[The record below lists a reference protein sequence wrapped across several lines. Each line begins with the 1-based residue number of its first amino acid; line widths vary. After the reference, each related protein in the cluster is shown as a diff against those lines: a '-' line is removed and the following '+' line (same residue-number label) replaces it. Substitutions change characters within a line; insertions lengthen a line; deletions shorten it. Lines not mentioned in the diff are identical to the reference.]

1 MSTAEVF
8 SALGTPART
17 AARVLLAPRYI
28 FNGFAP
34 LRVWNANAYAQAR
47 YGPLYKYRLWLLF
60 DCRDL
65 EVLEKILNEGSDDD
79 VLRMREAKM
88 EQFKLVALVGA
99 LLATLALQALSM
111 PLLAETTFIVRSSFT
126 VSTTL
131 SLLATFFTCIQQ
143 RELGVVYKA
152 SSFRMW
158 LSNGIR
164 YTNSSNQVVLQ
175 SSLASLTLME
185 APYELISLAVANF
198 VAGMAAYM
206 WDIYKQR
213 LELQKESGWAQSVA
227 IVVYFAF
234 GTGFAFAMFPVLLGS
249 KDREVKAAAA
259 EERADVEM
267 GVIAARKE
275 MRWEAKAESESRGR
289 RSC

>member
-1 MSTAEVF
+1 ME
-8 SALGTPART
+8 
-17 AARVLLAPRYI
+17 
-28 FNGFAP
+28 FA
-34 LRVWNANAYAQAR
+34 V
-47 YGPLYKYRLWLLF
+47 
-60 DCRDL
+60 
-65 EVLEKILNEGSDDD
+65 V
-79 VLRMREAKM
+79 VREEERHADTKV
-88 EQFKLVALVGA
+88 QGA

-111 PLLAETTFIVRSSFT
+111 PLLGETTFIVRSSFT

-143 RELGVVYKA
+143 RELGVIYKA
-152 SSFRMW
+152 SDFRMW
-158 LSNGIR
+158 LSNGVR
-164 YTNSSNQVVLQ
+164 YTNSCNQVVLQ

-206 WDIYKQR
+206 WDAYKDRLDLQR
-213 LELQKESGWAQSVA
+213 ESAWAESVA
-227 IVVYFAF
+227 VVVYFAF

-249 KDREVKAAAA
+249 KDRECKIAEAEEEARTDVEMGAVVGRKEEMRWE

-267 GVIAARKE
+267 GGGVEREQE
-275 MRWEAKAESESRGR
+275 MRWEARAESESRGR